1 MSSITYQKLDQRL
14 ANFENTFN
22 KLGYIPIVSTITGST
37 RALYGTAE
45 LTAGIGLQCLKGAQ
59 YFITA
64 NPEHRNEA
72 AAGYWY
78 AFHGAHNINRGAIE
92 CVPVIGNISTILYDH
107 ILCLRMNYTFE
118 RISLDTLP
126 ILESKEPDPIQ
137 A

>member
-22 KLGYIPIVSTITGST
+22 KLGYIPLASTITGPI
-37 RALYGTAE
+37 RALYGTTQV
-45 LTAGIGLQCLKGAQ
+45 TAGVCLHYFKAAQ

-72 AAGYWY
+72 AAGFWY
-78 AFHGAHNINRGAIE
+78 QLHGYNNISRGVVEFIPI
-92 CVPVIGNISTILYDH
+92 VGNVSTILYDNV
-107 ILCLRMNYTFE
+107 LCLRINYTFE
-118 RISLDTLP
+118 RISPDMLP
-126 ILESKEPDPIQ
+126 LWESKTSDAVQ

>member
-14 ANFENTFN
+14 ANLENTFN
-22 KLGYIPIVSTITGST
+22 ILGYVPLVSTITGPA

-45 LTAGIGLQCLKGAQ
+45 LTAGIGLHYLKGAQ

-78 AFHGAHNINRGAIE
+78 VFHGAQNINRGAIE
-92 CVPVIGNISTILYDH
+92 CLPIIGNLSTILYDQ

-126 ILESKEPDPIQ
+126 ILESKQPDAIQ